1 MVDHQAQIVQE
12 IADTI
17 KCAADVAMRLGDP
30 VWCELVFVSF
40 PDQFG
45 EGIETVHIG
54 AMAARAK
61 VRGEVVRLHL
71 HLNDLASL
79 TIIRNAIRV
88 ALEPLVVSGRQFIV
102 HDTAEGVVVAL
113 VDHGKIQAIHHTPQ
127 KMPRQR

>member
-71 HLNDLASL
+71 HLNDLAKS
-79 TIIRNAIRV
+79 
-88 ALEPLVVSGRQFIV
+88 
-102 HDTAEGVVVAL
+102 HDNTQRDPRGVGATRR
-113 VDHGKIQAIHHTPQ
+113 KWPAIH
-127 KMPRQR
+127 RA